1 MMEKQRRCK
10 PFFGAIALTDQGC
23 AATPVPMALRIR
35 EFTMADYDSAVALW
49 KNTEGIG
56 LSEADERHHIE
67 SFLRHNAGMS
77 FVAEEDGRLV
87 GAILC
92 GTDARRGFL
101 HHLAVDRGRRRSG
114 IGRQLVRRCLDALA
128 ARGMRKCHIFV
139 LADNLEGKR
148 FWKSI
153 GWEERTTLVV
163 MSHDVGPAAPKG

>member
-1 MMEKQRRCK
+1 
-10 PFFGAIALTDQGC
+10 
-23 AATPVPMALRIR
+23 
-35 EFTMADYDSAVALW
+35 MADYDPAIALW

-56 LSEADERHHIE
+56 LSEADERHNIE

-87 GAILC
+87 GAIQC

-101 HHLAVDRGRRRSG
+101 HHLAVDRGSRRGG
-114 IGRQLVRRCLDALA
+114 IGRQLVQRSLDALA

-139 LADNLEGKR
+139 IADNLAGRR
-148 FWKSI
+148 FWQRI

-163 MSHDVGPAAPKG
+163 MSHDVGPAAP

>member
-1 MMEKQRRCK
+1 
-10 PFFGAIALTDQGC
+10 
-23 AATPVPMALRIR
+23 MALRIR

-56 LSEADERHHIE
+56 LSEADERHNME
-67 SFLRHNAGMS
+67 GFLRHNAGMS

-101 HHLAVDRGRRRSG
+101 HHLAVDSRSRRSG
-114 IGRQLVRRCLDALA
+114 IGRQLVHRCLDALA
-128 ARGMRKCHIFV
+128 AQGMRKCHIFV
-139 LADNLEGKR
+139 LADNFEGKR
-148 FWKSI
+148 FWKRI

-163 MSHDVGPAAPKG
+163 MSHDVGPTAPRG